1 MTHYNPADHP
11 YPALRYGADA
21 ATRVVNSKDED
32 TQAADEGFV
41 DHPSKVGQPKPA
53 KAAVPKP
60 PITPATTP
68 AVVRQGKGG
77 KKAEKPAAETP
88 LEAAIAAV
96 PAPAPEAP
104 AFDRAAAI
112 VTLEAAN
119 FEVDPATTDEELIE
133 ALAEL
138 AKG

>member
-11 YPALRYGADA
+11 YPAMRYGKDD
-21 ATRVVNSKDED
+21 ATRVVLTADED
-32 TQAADEGFV
+32 AQAADEGFV
-41 DHPSKVGQPKPA
+41 DHPSKVGKAKP
-53 KAAVPKP
+53 AVPKP
-60 PITPATTP
+60 PITPTTTP

-77 KKAEKPAAETP
+77 KKAEKPPAETP
-88 LEAAIAAV
+88 LEAAISAV